1 MPICKLMMLSLDAIE
16 CRSASHLSP
25 TSKKNHHPTLPAATP
40 RPTPWYRCTDVLC
53 GNMFHKRRNILRV
66 FQTLRA
72 RWIISID
79 GITGNEYS
87 TRREQVHTVTTTRR
101 DWLDQ
106 LHGGLGCWTTRSE

>member
-1 MPICKLMMLSLDAIE
+1 MSQFDMPICKLMMLSLDAIE

-25 TSKKNHHPTLPAATP
+25 TPTKIIIQPCLPPPPAP
-40 RPTPWYRCTDVLC
+40 PPGIDVLC

-66 FQTLRA
+66 FQNLRA

-87 TRREQVHTVTTTRR
+87 TRREHST
-101 DWLDQ
+101 
-106 LHGGLGCWTTRSE
+106 